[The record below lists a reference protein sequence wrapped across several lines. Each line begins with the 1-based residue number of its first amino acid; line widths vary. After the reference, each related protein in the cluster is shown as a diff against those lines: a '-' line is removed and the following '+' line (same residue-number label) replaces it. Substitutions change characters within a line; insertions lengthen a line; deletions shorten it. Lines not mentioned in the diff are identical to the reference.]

1 MGRMLQALQR
11 IEAKPAHQP
20 EHGEPSADVSRD
32 IDPPSL
38 ENATRLIELACSP
51 EPAFAAE
58 PSGSSPDAHHAPNA
72 DLLESESDGPSGTP
86 RSEQPVEVSAALP
99 PTYEP
104 PTYDAPTYDAPTYEP
119 PTYDAPTYDS
129 PTYDAPTYDAP
140 TCKPPPCEPSIDE
153 PSIDEPAEHG
163 ELARNVLKHLSA
175 DRGIIMV
182 TSPGDREGK
191 TSILASLAPAL
202 AREVSGEVLA
212 MDADF
217 RAPGLAGRFGVWD
230 DRGLVEV
237 LLGMADWTEVVR
249 KTSLDN
255 LSILPGGRI
264 PSDDGSLPDDVQFAP
279 LFDSLRRR
287 FQVTLVDSS
296 SLAYADVASLSHF
309 CDGTLL
315 AVRLGRTSRRAVR
328 RAIRAIEN
336 SGGRVLGCVLVGV
349 K

>member
-58 PSGSSPDAHHAPNA
+58 PSESSPDAHHAPNA

-104 PTYDAPTYDAPTYEP
+104 PTYDAPT
-119 PTYDAPTYDS
+119 
-129 PTYDAPTYDAP
+129 
-140 TCKPPPCEPSIDE
+140 CNPPPCE